1 MFIAELLFYGLSLG
15 AVYSLIAVGFAL
27 IFNILKFS
35 NFAHGGFITVTAY
48 VGYIAAS
55 IWQLPFWAA
64 LLVAI
69 FFGGIIGV
77 ISEFIAFRRIRNT
90 KGPIIYYFV
99 SSITLGILL
108 ESLIRIFFGTTYYRY
123 PYDFG
128 GYLMNVFGNMMWIS
142 YLDVYMLLVSLITL
156 AILLFILYK
165 TKIGLAIR
173 SLASDVDTAKL
184 MGVDVTRIIQI
195 VFFVAGVLAAVSGVF
210 LAISYNLYPA
220 LGQIVVKGF
229 IASVIGGLGSL
240 GGAVIG
246 ALLLGFVEIF
256 LLQTIGSGFSPIVI
270 FIIMLVFLLFRPRG
284 IAGVYVDT
292 KA

>member
-173 SLASDVDTAKL
+173 SLANDVDTAKL

>member
-1 MFIAELLFYGLSLG
+1 MFIIELLFYGLSLG
-15 AVYSLIAVGFAL
+15 ASYSLIAVGFAL

-48 VGYIAAS
+48 VGFLAAS
-55 IWQLPFWAA
+55 VWQLPFWAA
-64 LLVAI
+64 FIIAI
-69 FFGGIIGV
+69 LFGGLIGV

-90 KGPIIYYFV
+90 RGPVIYYFV

-108 ESLIRIFFGTTYYRY
+108 ESLVRIYFGTTYYRY

-128 GYLMNVFGNMMWIS
+128 GFLFDIGDSMMWVS
-142 YLDVYMLLVSLITL
+142 YLDVYMLAVSLITL
-156 AILLFILYK
+156 GILVFILYK
-165 TKIGLAIR
+165 TETGLAIR
-173 SLASDVDTAKL
+173 ALASDVNTAKL
-184 MGVDVTRIIQI
+184 MGINVTRTIQI
-195 VFFVAGVLAAVSGVF
+195 VFIVAGVLAAVSGVF
-210 LAISYNLYPA
+210 LAINYNLYPA

-240 GGAVIG
+240 GGAVAG
-246 ALLLGFVEIF
+246 ALLLGLVEIF

-270 FIIMLVFLLFRPRG
+270 FIIMIVFLLFRPKG
-284 IAGVYVDT
+284 IAGVYVET